1 MIPKI
6 GIKSYDLLS
15 DKEDKLKEFNV
26 LEITTRDKAIA
37 FHSAVLKDLRK
48 NLKNRDLS
56 VHSQTG
62 RVFMEREEG
71 VEEFKKAEIWILK
84 AEIILARL
92 INAKELIFHL
102 KEKPLNNEEKE
113 KLKEIIRFAN
123 EKGVE
128 MLYESNPFFKGE
140 TALRVL
146 EDFPELKYNF
156 DLGHLNTSIES
167 GNLRMPLKVFLNK
180 IKDRTVYIHA
190 HNNYGLKD
198 EHLSLNKGTLD
209 WKYVLDKFDLSK
221 IKKIIIEAYLFE
233 DIIETKN
240 VLENYLK
247 NRQNLK

>member
-6 GIKSYDLLS
+6 GVKSYDLLS
-15 DKEDKLKEFNV
+15 DIEDKLKEFDV
-26 LEITTRDKAIA
+26 LEITTRDKVIA

-48 NLKNRDLS
+48 NLKDKDLS

-62 RVFMEREEG
+62 RVFMEREKG
-71 VEEFKKAEIWILK
+71 VEEFKKVEIWILK
-84 AEIILARL
+84 AEIILAKL

-102 KEKPLNNEEKE
+102 KEEPLNNEEKE
-113 KLKEIIRFAN
+113 KLKEIINFAN

-140 TALRVL
+140 TAISVL
-146 EDFPELKYNF
+146 KDFPELKYNL

-167 GNLRMPLKVFLNK
+167 GNLGMPLKIFLNK

-198 EHLSLNKGTLD
+198 EHLSLTKGTLD

-221 IKKIIIEAYLFE
+221 IKKIIIEARAFE
-233 DIIETKN
+233 DVIETKK
-240 VLENYLK
+240 VLEDYFK
-247 NRQNLK
+247 YR